1 MLPYL
6 FVLIEVTLPIMKK
19 IYLLVLLFS
28 FSAFA
33 QKTVFE
39 INSLKLKEKRT
50 ISVVLPP
57 SYEKNTDRKYPVIYL
72 LDGDYLLDPF
82 QGALTYGAYWD
93 DLPEVIIVAI
103 YQGNNRYDDC
113 TVDGIQGVPFEKGA
127 QFFEFIGTE
136 VVSYIDQKYRTS
148 SFRIIAGHD
157 ITAGFIN
164 FYLYKENPL
173 FNGFIALSPELA
185 PKMEM
190 RIPEQFTKIKTPI
203 FYYQSSADGDI
214 KDIREPVEKLD
225 QNIKLTSN
233 KLVNYKYNYFKN
245 ATHYSLVLYSIPNAL
260 YQIFEAYKP
269 INSAEFNT
277 KIMTLESG
285 YADYLTSKYS
295 FMATSLGIKMPVRMN
310 DFKAVETAI
319 MKKEAYDELEPLAV
333 VANTDYPT
341 AMLGEYL
348 MGVMYEKRGDYKR
361 AGKRYQV
368 ASQLDP
374 IDNLDKD
381 LMYEKMEEM
390 KILSDKK

>member
-6 FVLIEVTLPIMKK
+6 FLLIEVTLLLMKK
-19 IYLLVLLFS
+19 IYLLALLFS

-57 SYEKNTDRKYPVIYL
+57 SYEKNTDKKYPVIYL

-93 DLPEVIIVAI
+93 DLPEVIIVGI

-113 TVDGIQGVPFEKGA
+113 TVDGIEGVPFEKGA

-277 KIMTLESG
+277 KIMALESG
-285 YADYLTSKYS
+285 YADYLTNKYS

-333 VANTDYPT
+333 VANTDYPS

>member
-1 MLPYL
+1 M
-6 FVLIEVTLPIMKK
+6 
-19 IYLLVLLFS
+19 
-28 FSAFA
+28 
-33 QKTVFE
+33 
-39 INSLKLKEKRT
+39 
-50 ISVVLPP
+50 VLPP
-57 SYEKNTDRKYPVIYL
+57 SYELNTEKKYPVLYL
-72 LDGDYLLDPF
+72 LDGEYLLEPF

-93 DLPEVIIVAI
+93 DLPEVIIVGI
-103 YQGNNRYDDC
+103 NQGNGRYDDC
-113 TVDGIQGVPFEKGA
+113 TVDGINGLPFEKGA
-127 QFFEFIGTE
+127 NFFEFVGSE
-136 VVSYIDQKYRTS
+136 VVSYIDEKYRTS

-157 ITAGFIN
+157 TTAGFLN
-164 FYLYKENPL
+164 FYLYKDIPL
-173 FNGFIALSPELA
+173 FDGYISLSPELA

-190 RIPEQFTKIKTPI
+190 RIPEQFTKIKSPI
-203 FYYQSSADGDI
+203 FYYQSTADGDI
-214 KDIREPVEKLD
+214 KSIKEPVEKLD
-225 QNIKLTSN
+225 QNIKLTNN

-269 INSAEFNT
+269 INSAEFND
-277 KIMTLESG
+277 KIMVLESG
-285 YADYLTSKYS
+285 YADYLTAKYD
-295 FMATSLGIKMPVRMN
+295 FMSESLGIKMPVRMN

-333 VANTDYPT
+333 IANTDYPK